1 MRDIFPTLERWVGED
16 RRFALATVTNTWGS
30 SPRPVGSMMGV
41 REDGLICGSVSG
53 GCVESAVI
61 ESALAALADGRHRQ
75 LHFGQLTDDEVWNVG
90 LSCGGEI
97 DVWID
102 PMPVERDRALWDRVA
117 ELVKRDEPFTLT
129 TILGPA
135 SDSQSPPAN
144 PSPAPGGGGE
154 GAHAESSTSRYPF
167 TRQTIEALDPVMPTG
182 MAASSR
188 QLAFIQSVPS
198 RDKLIIIGAVHI
210 AIPLVGFARDLGFET
225 IVIDPR
231 GTFSVEERFA
241 VLPDRMLSMWPEKAF
256 ESVALTGSTYAVLLT
271 HDPKID
277 DKALS
282 ALLKSQVAY
291 IGALGSRSTHAA
303 RRGRLLAAGFGED
316 DLKRIHGPVGLSIG
330 AKSPAE
336 IALSIMAEIV
346 QVRRAQS

>member
-1 MRDIFPTLERWVGED
+1 MRDIFPTLERWVGEGH
-16 RRFALATVTNTWGS
+16 RFALATVTNTWGS

-61 ESALAALADGRHRQ
+61 ESALASLADGQHRQ
-75 LHFGQLTDDEVWNVG
+75 LHFGQLTDDEVWDVG

-102 PMPVERDRALWDRVA
+102 PLPVQRDRAIWDRLA
-117 ELVKRDEPFTLT
+117 ELVKRDEPFTLVT
-129 TILGPA
+129 LLVWGSSPVPGATSTKSSGPIVEQSIEAFDPA
-135 SDSQSPPAN
+135 S
-144 PSPAPGGGGE
+144 
-154 GAHAESSTSRYPF
+154 
-167 TRQTIEALDPVMPTG
+167 PTG
-182 MAASSR
+182 MAAETDR
-188 QLAFIQSVPS
+188 AAFVQPIPS
-198 RDKLIIIGAVHI
+198 RDKLVIIGAVHI

-231 GTFSVEERFA
+231 GTFSVEERFE

-256 ESVALTGSTYAVLLT
+256 KSVALTGSTYAVLLT

-282 ALLKSQVAY
+282 ALLKSQVVY

-303 RRGRLLAAGFGED
+303 RRERLLAAGFGEE